1 MSLPPPPPQESADVD
16 QKELFP
22 PLPSMPGVTVAK
34 LPSPLKDS
42 TVFDQALVSQEVCM
56 HACVCV
62 CVCVCVCAYMCVT
75 SSRWRQGDHAVAEGD
90 HSNTLFARRW
100 CVLLCWMEFPT
111 TGSVSVVGL
120 RQWRVPLHGSSDR
133 PMKLQRVN
141 RVFFDPASGTN
152 CSPHP
157 LGLSA
162 RLMDG

>member
-1 MSLPPPPPQESADVD
+1 MQGRRDVMLENDGHKNVGCQRLIMCTWKTVMWKWLGIGHGHCKTKLVYICLCGSVSARV
-16 QKELFP
+16 
-22 PLPSMPGVTVAK
+22 
-34 LPSPLKDS
+34 
-42 TVFDQALVSQEVCM
+42 
-56 HACVCV
+56 
-62 CVCVCVCAYMCVT
+62 CVT

-141 RVFFDPASGTN
+141 RVFFDPASDTN
-152 CSPHP
+152 CSPHR

-162 RLMDG
+162 WLMEG